1 MLKFN
6 FLEKFAQNLYTNLY
20 NLRKKDSYFICC
32 LIKKNFNYEHRDWFD
47 GSTRKFN
54 VSQALKIFEDHE
66 IDKIKNN
73 NCKVVLDKL

>member
-6 FLEKFAQNLYTNLY
+6 FLEKFAQNLYTDLY

-32 LIKKNFNYEHRDWFD
+32 LIKKNFNYEHGDWFD
-47 GSTRKFN
+47 GSTRK